1 MNDQNPNTEENTL
14 EQELQDMTNMAKR
27 AMADLQNYKRQ
38 VEEERKTLMTMSKV
52 TILSEI
58 LPAIDNLQR
67 ALNHIPENL
76 QDNEWTKGIEAITKQ
91 LEAVL
96 TNSGLE
102 VIETEGTAD
111 PNMHEVVTAIPGEQD
126 QIMEVIEVGYKVG
139 DKVIRPAKVV
149 VGNGQ

>member
-1 MNDQNPNTEENTL
+1 MNDQNQNNDETNL

-67 ALNHIPENL
+67 ALNHVPQEM
-76 QDNEWTKGIEAITKQ
+76 QGNEWTKGIEAITKQ

-96 TNSGLE
+96 SNSGLE
-102 VIETEGTAD
+102 VIPTQGTVD
-111 PNMHEVVTAIPGEQD
+111 PNMHEAITSIPGPAD
-126 QIMEVIEVGYKVG
+126 HILEVIEMGYKFG

-149 VGNGQ
+149 VGNGK

>member
-1 MNDQNPNTEENTL
+1 MNDQNQNNDETNL

-67 ALNHIPENL
+67 ALNHVPQEMKG
-76 QDNEWTKGIEAITKQ
+76 NEWTKGIEAITKQ

-96 TNSGLE
+96 SNSGLE
-102 VIETEGTAD
+102 VIPTQGTVD
-111 PNMHEVVTAIPGEQD
+111 PNMHEAITSIPGPAD
-126 QIMEVIEVGYKVG
+126 YILEVIEIGYKVG

>member
-1 MNDQNPNTEENTL
+1 MNDQNQNTKETNL
-14 EQELQDMTNMAKR
+14 EQELQEMTNMAKR

-76 QDNEWTKGIEAITKQ
+76 QGNEWTKGIEAITKQ
-91 LEAVL
+91 LESVL
-96 TNSGLE
+96 SNSGLE
-102 VIETEGTAD
+102 VISTESTAN
-111 PNMHEVVTAIPGEQD
+111 PHFHEVITSIPGKTANFSSVLGSLILLRTFES
-126 QIMEVIEVGYKVG
+126 
-139 DKVIRPAKVV
+139 
-149 VGNGQ
+149 

>member
-1 MNDQNPNTEENTL
+1 MNDQNQNTEETNL

-38 VEEERKTLMTMSKV
+38 VEEERRTLMTMSKV
-52 TILSEI
+52 SILSEI
-58 LPAIDNLQR
+58 LPAVDNLQR
-67 ALNHIPENL
+67 ALNHVPAEM
-76 QDNEWTKGIEAITKQ
+76 QGNEWTKGIEAITKQ

-102 VIETEGTAD
+102 VIATQGISD
-111 PNMHEVVTAIPGEQD
+111 PNMHEVITTIPGPQD
-126 QIMEVIEVGYKVG
+126 QILEVIEAGYKVG

>member
-1 MNDQNPNTEENTL
+1 MNDQNQNTEEKIL

-67 ALNHIPENL
+67 ALNHVPKDM
-76 QDNEWTKGIEAITKQ
+76 QGNEWTKGIEAITKQ

-102 VIETEGTAD
+102 VIATEGTAD
-111 PNMHEVVTAIPGEQD
+111 PNLHEIVTTIPGEQD
-126 QIMEVIEVGYKVG
+126 QILEVLEVGYKVG
-139 DKVIRPAKVV
+139 EKVIRPAKVV
-149 VGNGQ
+149 VGNGN

>member
-1 MNDQNPNTEENTL
+1 MTDENQTTDDQNL

-67 ALNHIPENL
+67 ALNHIPADM
-76 QDNEWTKGIEAITKQ
+76 QGNEWTKGIEAITNQ
-91 LEAVL
+91 LEGVL

-102 VIETEGTAD
+102 VIPTEGQAD
-111 PNMHEVVTAIPGEQD
+111 PHLHEAITSIPGDQD
-126 QIMEVIEVGYKVG
+126 KIMEVIEIGYKVG